1 MSLVYAANEAKKRKL
16 KLISLIGKSGGLLKN
31 ISDIEITVKSDI
43 TSHIQEA
50 HIAILHCICEQ
61 LEKILNY
68 GNY

>member
-1 MSLVYAANEAKKRKL
+1 MQQMKQKKRKL

-61 LEKILNY
+61 LEKNFKLW
-68 GNY
+68 